1 MRFEDLSDVEI
12 EILKV
17 IRHVGWYGQLWF
29 PHVFRDA
36 LDFQEGPTDQEIH
49 LALFG
54 LIRSRVLEAW
64 NVDGAD
70 SSHPIE
76 PTDEILTEIQKHASV
91 TEIELRIQ
99 ENVISALDHR
109 ERPRLGRVP

>member
-12 EILKV
+12 EVLKV

-49 LALFG
+49 CALIG
-54 LIRSRVLEAW
+54 LIRSRILEAW
-64 NVDGAD
+64 NVERVD
-70 SSHPIE
+70 SSHSIE
-76 PTDEILTEIQKHASV
+76 PTDEILTEIQKHNAV
-91 TEIELRIQ
+91 TDIELRIQ
-99 ENVISALDHR
+99 EGVISALDLR
-109 ERPRLGRVP
+109 ERPKFGRIP